1 MIKYNDVLVLNRSW
15 CPVHIVDY
23 KRCMALLFNESAQAL
38 THESAPYN
46 ITGWLEY
53 SLTPHPFKDLHT
65 PARPVALPEIITLT
79 RYDKLPRGD
88 VKFSRESIFAR
99 DKYRCGYCGRQFQRG
114 SLTLDHIIP
123 KSLGGKTTWDN
134 IISACGECN
143 AHKADLPL
151 HKCGMTLKIKPH
163 APRWMDPIRNLYKKG
178 RACKSWEHFLH
189 RIDEYQMNEED

>member
-1 MIKYNDVLVLNRSW
+1 
-15 CPVHIVDY
+15 
-23 KRCMALLFNESAQAL
+23 MALLFNESAQAL
-38 THESAPYN
+38 THEFAPYN

-53 SLTPHPFKDLHT
+53 SLKPHPFKDLHT
-65 PARPVALPEIITLT
+65 STRPVALPEIITLT

-88 VKFSRESIFAR
+88 VKFSRESVFAR

-178 RACKSWEHFLH
+178 RVCKSWEHFLH